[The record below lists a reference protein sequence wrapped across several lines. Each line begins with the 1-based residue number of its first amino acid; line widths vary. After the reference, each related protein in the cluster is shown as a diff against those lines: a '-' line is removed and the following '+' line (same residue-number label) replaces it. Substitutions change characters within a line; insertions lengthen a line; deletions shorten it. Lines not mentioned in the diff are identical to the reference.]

1 MSDSTAAGLLT
12 LHIERTTYIAVVRCC
27 GKLVAGTQRH
37 FYDTISEIIPQNKKI
52 LLDME
57 KLTRIDST
65 GIGALI
71 RLYVSTR
78 SSGCALELV
87 NVGKPIRDLLGLTN
101 LFTVFAYSG

>member
-1 MSDSTAAGLLT
+1 
-12 LHIERTTYIAVVRCC
+12 VRCS
-27 GKLVAGTQRH
+27 GKLVAGTQRY
-37 FYDTISEIIPQNKKI
+37 FYDTISAIIPQNKKI

-71 RLYVSTR
+71 RLYVTTR
-78 SSGCALELV
+78 SSGCTLELV

-101 LFTVFAYSG
+101 LFSVFAYSG

>member
-1 MSDSTAAGLLT
+1 MSDKAAESLLT
-12 LHIERTTYIAVVRCC
+12 LHIERTTYIAVVRCS
-27 GKLVAGTQRH
+27 GKLVAGTQRY

-78 SSGCALELV
+78 SSGCTLELV
-87 NVGKPIRDLLGLTN
+87 NVGKSIRDLLGLTN
-101 LFTVFAYSG
+101 LFSVFAYTG

>member
-1 MSDSTAAGLLT
+1 MSDPAAANLIT
-12 LHIERTTYIAVVRCC
+12 LHIERTTYIAVVRCS
-27 GKLVAGTQRH
+27 GKLVAGAQKY

-57 KLTRIDST
+57 KVTKIDST

-78 SSGCALELV
+78 SSGSALELV
-87 NVGKPIRDLLGLTN
+87 NIGKPIRDLLGVTN
-101 LFTVFAYSG
+101 LYTVFAYGG

>member
-1 MSDSTAAGLLT
+1 MSDSDVSNLLSV
-12 LHIERTTYIAVVRCC
+12 HIERTTYIAVVRCS
-27 GKLVAGTQRH
+27 GKLVAGTQRY
-37 FYDTISEIIPQNKKI
+37 FYDTISEIIPQSKKI

-57 KLTRIDST
+57 KLSRIDST

-78 SSGCALELV
+78 SSGCTLELV

>member
-1 MSDSTAAGLLT
+1 MSDPAAANLIT
-12 LHIERTTYIAVVRCC
+12 LHIERTTYIAVVRCS
-27 GKLVAGTQRH
+27 GKLVAGNGKY
-37 FYDTISEIIPQNKKI
+37 FYDTISDIIPHNKKI

-78 SSGCALELV
+78 SSGCTLELV
-87 NVGKPIRDLLGLTN
+87 NVGKSIRDLLGLTN
-101 LFTVFAYSG
+101 LFTVFAYNA